1 MFRDSAKA
9 LFLSLSVSLL
19 LFAACSAPEPEALP
33 RSPAFGANGMVVT
46 ANPEATAVG
55 LQILQEGGNAF
66 DAAIAVKYMLS
77 VTYPIAGNIGGGGF
91 MVYRTAEGEAGALDF
106 RETAPAAATRD
117 MYLDKEG
124 NLIDGLS
131 RIGHLS
137 AGVPGTVAGMEE
149 VWQRFGSLPFA
160 QLIEPTIQVAEQ
172 GHRVT
177 AFNAEQSNRF
187 QEEFAEVNTQL
198 PLFVKE
204 GGWQEG
210 DLLVQP
216 DLAETLR
223 RIRDEGAAGFYTG
236 TTADLIV
243 AEMQAGGG
251 IITHEDLA
259 AYRAIWR
266 PAVSVAYK
274 NYRIHSMPPSSS
286 GGIAIAQLMLGS
298 ADFDFAALGHLTPE
312 SIHLMA
318 ELMRRVYADRATH
331 LGDSDFYDVPF
342 EMLLDPQYIRAR
354 NADISMEAATPSSA
368 IKEGEVERIESF
380 ETTHFSIVDGAGNAV
395 SLTTTVNSF
404 FGSKVMV
411 AGAGFFLNNEMD
423 DFAAAPGVPNQ
434 FGLVGGE
441 ANAIEPGKRM
451 LSSMSPTIVERNG
464 ALYLV
469 LGTPGGS
476 TIITNVYQVLMNVL
490 EHGLDL
496 QQAVDV
502 PKMHAQWLPD
512 VITLEEGAL
521 DEAGMEALRAL
532 GHELRVIP
540 QIGRVQ
546 AIQLLDDGR
555 LKGVADHTRTGDS
568 VARGF

>member
-117 MYLDKEG
+117 MYLDEEG

-160 QLIEPTIQVAEQ
+160 QLIEPAIQVAEQ

-259 AYRAIWR
+259 AYRAVWR

-312 SIHLMA
+312 SIHLMT

-490 EHGLDL
+490 EHGLGL
-496 QQAVDV
+496 QQAVDA

>member
-1 MFRDSAKA
+1 MNLIRTSVFV
-9 LFLSLSVSLL
+9 LFALL
-19 LFAACSAPEPEALP
+19 LAACASPEPQEPP
-33 RSPAFGANGMVVT
+33 RSPAFGANGMVVS

-91 MVYRTAEGEAGALDF
+91 MVYRTAAGEVGSLDF
-106 RETAPAAATRD
+106 RETAPAAAHRD
-117 MYLDKEG
+117 MYLDEEG

-149 VWQRFGSLPFA
+149 AWERFGSLPFA
-160 QLIEPTIQVAEQ
+160 QLIEPAIQVAEN

-187 QEEFAEVNTQL
+187 QDEFAEVNRA
-198 PLFVKE
+198 PILFMKE

-216 DLAETLR
+216 ELAETLR
-223 RIRDEGAAGFYTG
+223 RIRDGGAAGFYTG
-236 TTADLIV
+236 ETADLIV

-259 AYRAIWR
+259 AYRAVWR
-266 PAVSVAYK
+266 PTVSVDFGD
-274 NYRIHSMPPSSS
+274 YRIHSMPPSSS

-298 ADFDFAALGHLTPE
+298 ADFDFASLGHLTPE
-312 SIHLMA
+312 TIHLMA

-331 LGDSDFYDVPF
+331 LGDSDFFDVPF
-342 EMLLDPQYIRAR
+342 EMLLDPAYISAR
-354 NADISMEAATPSSA
+354 NADISMSAATPSSL

-411 AGAGFFLNNEMD
+411 QGAGFFLNNEMD

-451 LSSMSPTIVERNG
+451 LSSMSPTIVERG
-464 ALYLV
+464 GELFLV

-476 TIITNVYQVLMNVL
+476 TIITNVYQVLMNLLV
-490 EHGLDL
+490 HGLDL
-496 QQAVDV
+496 QQAVDAK
-502 PKMHAQWLPD
+502 KMHAQWLPD

-521 DEAGMEALRAL
+521 DEAGQAALEAL
-532 GHELRVIP
+532 GHELRIIP
-540 QIGRVQ
+540 QIGRMQ
-546 AIQLLDDGR
+546 AIQRLGDGSF
-555 LKGVADHTRTGDS
+555 KGVADYTRTGDS

>member
-1 MFRDSAKA
+1 MNPIRT
-9 LFLSLSVSLL
+9 SVLL
-19 LFAACSAPEPEALP
+19 LFALLFVACTSPEPVEPP
-33 RSPAFGANGMVVT
+33 RSPAFGANGMVVS

-91 MVYRTAEGEAGALDF
+91 MVYRTAAGEVGSLDF
-106 RETAPAAATRD
+106 RETAPAAAHRD
-117 MYLDKEG
+117 MYIDEEG

-149 VWQRFGSLPFA
+149 VWERFGSLPFA
-160 QLIEPTIQVAEQ
+160 QLIEPAIQVAEN

-187 QEEFAEVNTQL
+187 QDEFAEVNRA
-198 PLFVKE
+198 PILFMKE

-216 DLAETLR
+216 ELAETLR
-223 RIRDEGAAGFYTG
+223 RIRDGGAAGFYTG
-236 TTADLIV
+236 ETADFIV

-266 PAVSVAYK
+266 PAVSVDFGD
-274 NYRIHSMPPSSS
+274 YRIHSMPPSSS

-298 ADFDFAALGHLTPE
+298 AGFDFASLGHLTPE

-331 LGDSDFYDVPF
+331 LGDSDFFDVPF
-342 EMLLDPQYIRAR
+342 EMLLDPAYIRMR
-354 NADISMEAATPSSA
+354 NANISMSAATPSSL
-368 IKEGEVERIESF
+368 IKEGEVDRIESF
-380 ETTHFSIVDGAGNAV
+380 ETTHFSVVDGAGNAV

-411 AGAGFFLNNEMD
+411 QGAGFFLNNEMD

-451 LSSMSPTIVERNG
+451 LSSMSPTIVEQG
-464 ALYLV
+464 GELFLV

-490 EHGLDL
+490 VHGLDL
-496 QQAVDV
+496 QQAVDAK
-502 PKMHAQWLPD
+502 KMHAQWLPD
-512 VITLEEGAL
+512 VITLEEGAI
-521 DEAGMEALRAL
+521 DEAGQAALEAL
-532 GHELRVIP
+532 GHELRIIP
-540 QIGRVQ
+540 QIGRMQ
-546 AIQLLDDGR
+546 AIQRLDDGTF
-555 LKGVADHTRTGDS
+555 KGVADHIRTGDS